1 MVGDA
6 GTPGVTVAKERF
18 RKWND
23 FVRELDLA
31 DPLRRLVLDSWE
43 RSWAAAVDPVRPP
56 FRRINDEEL
65 ARRLER
71 SADLVRAAIPHL
83 HWAAALLRASEPAVY
98 VVDGDGIVLYSVG
111 TSPSMMQ
118 TFGLLPGFDWSE
130 RAMGTNGAGTAI
142 AANRPVAIVGPE
154 HFASAFDDCTCTG
167 APIHAPDGTIIG
179 AIDVSTSVA
188 TGSPER
194 LALVAHIA
202 YTIERELQASWESR
216 RREAEEAG
224 RIQAEEARE
233 QLAHLQAVTAA
244 LARTSTAG
252 ESACV
257 AIRAIGA
264 ILRAQGARAYLRTD
278 DPRGLRLVA
287 STGDNGTSP
296 FSAIPSDPEQPI
308 ALALCRG
315 ELVILP
321 DPDEAE
327 GAAARFAPSPTLSA
341 MASPRLV
348 ALPLRIHGRDLGGL
362 VFVIEGP
369 CRIDPAM
376 RQLVAT
382 MADQC
387 AQAVERNCLFESEM
401 RARAEA
407 QDAVR
412 QREQM
417 LGIVAHDL
425 RNPLSTI
432 MLRAALLKRELGSR
446 VDEEKWRDGI
456 RMIERA
462 ARHSNRLIADLLDVA
477 SIDARRLSIL
487 PAPHEVS
494 DLVAD
499 ATEAVRS
506 GATGRSLSMH
516 VEVPTDLPRV
526 LADRDRVVQVLSNL
540 LGNAHKFTPDG
551 GTIGVRAEA
560 LDGEVGIH
568 VRDSG
573 VGIEAEHLPR
583 IFDPYWTRPNNRQ
596 RGTGL
601 GLAIARGIVQAHG
614 GRIWVESRVGD
625 GSTFSFTLPLADR

>member
-1 MVGDA
+1 MGA
-6 GTPGVTVAKERF
+6 QLGGGGR
-18 RKWND
+18 
-23 FVRELDLA
+23 
-31 DPLRRLVLDSWE
+31 
-43 RSWAAAVDPVRPP
+43 PVRPP

-71 SADLVRAAIPHL
+71 SADLVGAAIPHL

-111 TSPSMMQ
+111 TSRSMME

-188 TGSPER
+188 AGSPER

-233 QLAHLQAVTAA
+233 QLARLQAVTAA

-287 STGDNGTSP
+287 SAGRHDGGSVRSGGRAQ
-296 FSAIPSDPEQPI
+296 F
-308 ALALCRG
+308 
-315 ELVILP
+315 
-321 DPDEAE
+321 
-327 GAAARFAPSPTLSA
+327 
-341 MASPRLV
+341 
-348 ALPLRIHGRDLGGL
+348 PLRVGDARPRRGTGC
-362 VFVIEGP
+362 GP
-369 CRIDPAM
+369 
-376 RQLVAT
+376 T
-382 MADQC
+382 
-387 AQAVERNCLFESEM
+387 
-401 RARAEA
+401 ARA
-407 QDAVR
+407 
-412 QREQM
+412 M

-425 RNPLSTI
+425 RTPLSAI
-432 MLRAALLKRELGSR
+432 MLRAALLKRELASR
-446 VDEEKWRDGI
+446 VDEEKWRDGVRI
-456 RMIERA
+456 IERA

-494 DLVAD
+494 DLVGD
-499 ATEAVRS
+499 ATETVRFD
-506 GATGRSLSMH
+506 ATGRSLSVH

-551 GTIGVRAEA
+551 GAIGVRAAA

-573 VGIEAEHLPR
+573 VGIAAEHLPR

-601 GLAIARGIVQAHG
+601 GLAIARGIVQA
-614 GRIWVESRVGD
+614 
-625 GSTFSFTLPLADR
+625 LADR